1 MSTSTPSGGRSGG
14 WAVDRS
20 VARASRQRVHVE
32 HAVHLQHPIEI
43 VSAALLEAPAKWF
56 PNAVGVHI
64 AGIPVRKK
72 VAIDFGDAAKTSTWA
87 VVPVTWKPT
96 FAQHLFPAMTGRVAV
111 SPVSKEE
118 TRLTVTGMYDPPLG
132 KLGEQLNET
141 VMHKVAERT
150 VSELAASIAEKLNRA
165 IG

>member
-1 MSTSTPSGGRSGG
+1 M
-14 WAVDRS
+14 
-20 VARASRQRVHVE
+20 HVE
-32 HAVHLQHPIEI
+32 HAVHLRHPINA

-56 PNAVGVHI
+56 PKAVGVHI
-64 AGIPVRKK
+64 AGIPLRKK
-72 VAIDFGDAAKTSTWA
+72 VAVDFGDAAQISTWA
-87 VVPVTWKPT
+87 VVPLTWKAT
-96 FAQHLFPAMTGRVAV
+96 FAEKLFPAMTGRVAV

-118 TRLTVTGMYDPPLG
+118 TWLTVTGMYDPPLG

-150 VSELAASIAEKLNRA
+150 VSELAASIAEKLIRA